1 MENNDARV
9 MQYRVL
15 ADHRLHFGRL
25 YFQVIGLNL
34 TLVTGVLVAIAIA
47 RPPWLPA
54 AGLLAGLILFGTGLV
69 AHRLHAQE
77 ESYASA
83 LRAIE
88 QHEPGMV
95 ALPGQKQLGA
105 RRLVVLT
112 LAAAGL
118 LLTLLSVFYSV

>member
-1 MENNDARV
+1 MGAS
-9 MQYRVL
+9 
-15 ADHRLHFGRL
+15 
-25 YFQVIGLNL
+25 
-34 TLVTGVLVAIAIA
+34 TAIAIA

-77 ESYASA
+77 ESYASS

-95 ALPGQKQLGA
+95 ALPSPKQLGA
-105 RRLVVLT
+105 RRIVVLA

-118 LLTLLSVFYSV
+118 LLTSLSVFYLA